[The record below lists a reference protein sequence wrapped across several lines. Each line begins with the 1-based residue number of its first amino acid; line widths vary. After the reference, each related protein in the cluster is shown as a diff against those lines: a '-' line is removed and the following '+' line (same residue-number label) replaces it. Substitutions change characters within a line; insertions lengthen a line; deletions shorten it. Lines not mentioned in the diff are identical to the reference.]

1 MATTPTQIQRTQVG
15 FSPEVEPYA
24 KDLLAMAAGLT
35 DINQNPYMQYMGER
49 FAQFMPLQ
57 QQAFMGAGQMQAAP
71 QMQTGSDIAAYA
83 AQMGLGYGNYDPMRM
98 RRESFRDPGTAQS
111 FMSPYMQN
119 VVQRQQMDARRQ
131 ADIAAQQQQAQ
142 AARAGA
148 FGGSR
153 DAIMRAEANRGL
165 QSRLGDIQAQGLQS
179 AFQQGQ
185 AQFNQEQAQRAQQR
199 QLMEQSRQF
208 GAGLGIQGLQTA
220 LSGAGQLGQ
229 LGQGQFGQNLQALQ
243 LQNQFGTQQQQQVQN
258 ILNQQYQDF
267 LNAQNYPYKQLGF
280 MSDIIRGVPLT
291 QTGATLYQ
299 APPSATQQ
307 LTSLGLGAAGLSKL
321 MKKGGVAKS
330 KPEGLAALMISKIK

>member
-15 FSPEVEPYA
+15 FSPEIEPYA
-24 KDLLAMAAGLT
+24 KDLLAQAAGLT

-49 FAQFMPLQ
+49 FAQFTPLQ
-57 QQAFMGAGQMQAAP
+57 QQSMMGAGYLQAAP

-83 AQMGLGYGNYDPMRM
+83 SQMGLGYGNYDPMRM
-98 RRESFRDPGTAQS
+98 RRESFRDPGTAES

-119 VVQRQQMDARRQ
+119 VVRQQQQDARRQ
-131 ADIAAQQQQAQ
+131 ADISGQQQQAQ

-153 DAIMRAEANRGL
+153 DAIMRAEANRAL
-165 QSRLGDIQAQGLQS
+165 QSQLGGIQAQGLQS
-179 AFQQGQ
+179 AFQQAQ
-185 AQFNQEQAQRAQQR
+185 QQFNQEQAQRAQQR

-229 LGQGQFGQNLQALQ
+229 LGQGQFGQNVQALQ
-243 LQNQFGTQQQQQVQN
+243 LQNQFGTQQQQQMQN
-258 ILNQQYQDF
+258 IMNQQYQDF

-291 QTGATLYQ
+291 QTGTALYQ
-299 APPSATQQ
+299 APPSATSQ
-307 LTSLGLGAAGLSKL
+307 LAGLGTAAYGLSR

-330 KPEGLAALMISKIK
+330 QPQGLAALLVSKIK